1 MIMKA
6 FIESQFGYCPLLWM
20 FHSRGLNNKMNRMHK
35 KALRI
40 TYNGK
45 ASSFPKLL
53 EKDNSVTIHHRNIKI
68 QAWPATLLKK
78 RLWHRCFPV
87 NFEKFLRTPFLIEH
101 LWLRLLSI
109 HDQKV

>member
-1 MIMKA
+1 MKA
-6 FIESQFGYCPLLWM
+6 FIESQFEYFPLGWIL
-20 FHSRGLNNKMNRMHK
+20 HSRRLTNKINRVRER
-35 KALRI
+35 ALRI
-40 TYNGK
+40 KYNSK
-45 ASSFPKLL
+45 SSSFQKLL
-53 EKDNSVTIHHRNIKI
+53 EKDNSVTIHYRNIKI

-101 LWLRLLSI
+101 LWLRLPSI

>member
-1 MIMKA
+1 MKA
-6 FIESQFGYCPLLWM
+6 FIESQFEYFPLGWIL
-20 FHSRGLNNKMNRMHK
+20 HSRRLTNKINRVRER
-35 KALRI
+35 ALRI
-40 TYNGK
+40 KYNSK
-45 ASSFPKLL
+45 SSSFQKLL

-101 LWLRLLSI
+101 LWLRLLGI